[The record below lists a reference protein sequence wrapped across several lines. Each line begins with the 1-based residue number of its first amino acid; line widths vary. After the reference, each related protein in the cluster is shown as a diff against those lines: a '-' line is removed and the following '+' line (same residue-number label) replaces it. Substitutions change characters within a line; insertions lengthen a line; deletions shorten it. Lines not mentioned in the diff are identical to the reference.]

1 MVMRCVLFQCIA
13 AIGLALGSCQ
23 SKQPVENGFVA
34 KLSNRTITQA
44 ELTEAMPKHLS
55 EADSMIWTESYIKQ
69 QLKDELIYE
78 VAQRNLDDRNRN
90 EIDRLVDAYRRSLIR
105 YKYQEQLT
113 KERLSSSI
121 TDEEKQ
127 RYYEENKQ
135 EMLLDHCLI
144 KGLFLKIPVDAPNI
158 NEVKKWYRSTS
169 EASIEKIEKYSVQNA
184 SIYEYFYDK
193 WIRFDDVM
201 DNIPMRMPKETDFL
215 RSHPF
220 VEIADS
226 SFCYLLNIKE
236 YILKGDVAPFD
247 YANGQITEILEN
259 QRKSKFLKD
268 FEDDLYN
275 DAVRSGE
282 IAFRKENA
290 SGTK

>member
-1 MVMRCVLFQCIA
+1 MRCVLFQCIA
-13 AIGLALGSCQ
+13 AIGLALSSCQ

-184 SIYEYFYDK
+184 SIYEYFYDGLDLTTL
-193 WIRFDDVM
+193 WI
-201 DNIPMRMPKETDFL
+201 I
-215 RSHPF
+215 
-220 VEIADS
+220 
-226 SFCYLLNIKE
+226 YL
-236 YILKGDVAPFD
+236 
-247 YANGQITEILEN
+247 
-259 QRKSKFLKD
+259 
-268 FEDDLYN
+268 
-275 DAVRSGE
+275 
-282 IAFRKENA
+282 
-290 SGTK
+290 

>member
-13 AIGLALGSCQ
+13 AIGLALSSCQ

-158 NEVKKWYRSTS
+158 NEVSF
-169 EASIEKIEKYSVQNA
+169 
-184 SIYEYFYDK
+184 YF
-193 WIRFDDVM
+193 
-201 DNIPMRMPKETDFL
+201 
-215 RSHPF
+215 
-220 VEIADS
+220 
-226 SFCYLLNIKE
+226 
-236 YILKGDVAPFD
+236 
-247 YANGQITEILEN
+247 
-259 QRKSKFLKD
+259 
-268 FEDDLYN
+268 
-275 DAVRSGE
+275 
-282 IAFRKENA
+282 
-290 SGTK
+290 